1 MKYATTMYDKNI
13 FTAHANVIVLNRFIN
28 WINKAEQH
36 GINSYDIKEDIFNEN
51 KVKPYSK
58 PI

>member
-36 GINSYDIKEDIFNEN
+36 GIKSDYIKENIFNEI
-51 KVKPYSK
+51 KVEP
-58 PI
+58 

>member
-36 GINSYDIKEDIFNEN
+36 KFL
-51 KVKPYSK
+51 
-58 PI
+58 